1 MIKKILLKQ
10 SLFLGVILFF
20 VQVSLYANNSIIAC
34 ATTTT
39 WDGTTWDNGTPDITK
54 SAVFTAD
61 YIVSANFIACSISVT
76 TNATVTVNSSVN
88 VTLENEVSVDAGS
101 SLVFENTAS
110 LLQNNATAI
119 NVGNVTYKRN
129 STPMRG
135 GEYTYW
141 GPPVSGQVLN
151 VFSPLTSATRFHS
164 FNANSA
170 VNNWVNEAGTNTM
183 VAGKGYAIR
192 APSNFTTTPQVYNGE
207 FIGTLNNGD
216 ISINVEAYDPGLLN
230 YNFISNPYPSAIDV
244 VTMINNTNLGTLYFW
259 THNTAISANVFTTDD
274 YAVRTRTTGTAAISG
289 GVDPDQYI
297 ASGQGF
303 FVSAATTTT
312 INLTNAMRVSGN
324 NSQFYRATQ
333 NDPLNYYVHLN
344 LTNTSG
350 AFKQIAVGYLE
361 GATNAYDFGAD
372 ALAST
377 AGVIQFYSLIPPAT
391 YGFGIQARA
400 YPWTLT
406 DQIPLG
412 YSTTVAGDYNIAI
425 DHTNVFFDDKDIF
438 LEDTSNGTFH
448 NLKTSSFTFTAAVGT
463 FNNRFKLHYRDLT
476 LSIDDNLVNDSSL
489 IVYSL
494 DKTTKFVSNNINI
507 STIEV
512 FDITGRLL
520 FEERNINNLTFE
532 KNISQ
537 ANQTIFI
544 TVTLENSQK
553 VRRKIIL

>member
-1 MIKKILLKQ
+1 MIKKILFKQ
-10 SLFLGVILFF
+10 SLFLVLVLFF
-20 VQVSLYANNSIIAC
+20 VEANVYANNNIAPC
-34 ATTTT
+34 GLTTT
-39 WDGTTWDNGTPDITK
+39 WNGTIWDNGTPDITK
-54 SAVFTAD
+54 TAIFTANYTIAAD
-61 YIVSANFIACSISVT
+61 FIACSISVT
-76 TNATVTVNSSVN
+76 TNATVIVNSGVN
-88 VTLENEVSVDAGS
+88 VTLENEVSIDAGS

-110 LLQNNATAI
+110 LLQNNSAAI
-119 NVGNVTYKRN
+119 NVGNINYKRD
-129 STPMRG
+129 SAPMRET
-135 GEYTYW
+135 EYTYW
-141 GPPVSGQVLN
+141 GSPVSGQILN
-151 VFSPLTSATRFHS
+151 VFSSNTRADRYHT
-164 FNANSA
+164 FNASTA
-170 VNNWVNEAGTNTM
+170 VNNWVNESPTNSM
-183 VAGKGYAIR
+183 IPGKAYAIR
-192 APSNFTTTPQVYNGE
+192 APENFTTTPQIYNGE
-207 FIGTLNNGD
+207 FIGTPNNGNVPV
-216 ISINVEAYDPGLLN
+216 NVEAFDPGLLN
-230 YNFISNPYPSAIDV
+230 YNFISNPYPSAIDI

-274 YAVRTRTTGTAAISG
+274 YAVRTKTTGTAAVSG
-289 GVDPDQYI
+289 GAIPDQYV
-297 ASGQGF
+297 AAGQGF
-303 FVSAATTTT
+303 FASAGTT
-312 INLTNAMRVSGN
+312 ITTNFTNAMRVSSN
-324 NSQFYRATQ
+324 NVQFYRATQ
-333 NDPLNYYVHLN
+333 SDPLNYYIHLN

-361 GATNAYDFGAD
+361 GATNAYDFGSD

-412 YSTTVAGDYNIAI
+412 YSTTVAGDYNIVI
-425 DHTNVFFDDKDIF
+425 DRTNVFFDDKDIF
-438 LEDTSNGTFH
+438 LEDTSNGVFH

-489 IVYSL
+489 IVYSV

-537 ANQTIFI
+537 TNQTIFI
-544 TVTLENSQK
+544 TVTLENAQK